1 MQEIIK
7 NCLTALKKNS
17 GIIINYADA
26 DYVLCDVKNT
36 EIIQKINSSFKAIL
50 VREDIYIEDYCGG
63 VNPIVYDLI
72 EFSNK
77 NLFLQLTK
85 LKNASEELKIDTN
98 FAMYH
103 VPKDEFL
110 NLLCTKYRK
119 GLAIMQVEKEF
130 DNSFYHV
137 NLSSSKNPFYTK
149 SIIRLMKNGEVN
161 IIEK

>member
-1 MQEIIK
+1 MQEIIQ
-7 NCLTALKKNS
+7 NCLNALKNNS

-26 DYVLCDVKNT
+26 NFVLCDVKNE
-36 EIIQKINSSFKAIL
+36 EIIKNTPTSFKSIL

-72 EFSNK
+72 EFSQK
-77 NLFLQLTK
+77 NLFIQLPK

-103 VPKDEFL
+103 VPKDELL
-110 NLLCTKYRK
+110 NQLCTKYRK
-119 GLAIMQVEKEF
+119 AVAVLQLEKEF
-130 DNSFYHV
+130 SNSFYHV
-137 NLSSSKNPFYTK
+137 NLHSFKNPFKPYA
-149 SIIRLMKNGEVN
+149 IIRLMENGEVT